1 MSTPRSPVLTVGV
14 DLVFHTILVF
24 SVYLL
29 FAGHNQ
35 PGGGFVGGLLAGAAL
50 VLRYASGGS
59 AEVERLARVEPQ
71 TLFGVG
77 LLLSAGTGLVP
88 ALLGDAFLQ
97 STTWTWEVPVLGTV
111 KASST
116 LFFDIGV
123 YLVVVGLVLMVL
135 EVLGG
140 EGDGA
145 PTAADEGG
153 RP

>member
-1 MSTPRSPVLTVGV
+1 MRTRQSSVLTVGV

-50 VLRYASGGS
+50 VLLYASGGS
-59 AEVERLARVEPQ
+59 AAVERTARVEPQ

-77 LLLSAGTGLVP
+77 LLLSAVTGIVP

-97 STTWTWEVPVLGTV
+97 SATWTWAVPVLGTV

-123 YLVVVGLVLMVL
+123 YIVVIGLVLMVL
-135 EVLGG
+135 EVLGREG
-140 EGDGA
+140 EDGA
-145 PTAADEGG
+145 EEGS